1 MVDTE
6 PVEHVPAPPPPAPSR
21 APLALATIA
30 LLIAAAALFAIVRAA
45 KVLGEMRAQV
55 EEIKATHAR
64 NESTAARLRR
74 SVEALDRAVTLLSDE
89 QVDLMNPKL
98 QQLRHGFAIS
108 ELAIA
113 RADTGV
119 RVTGRMIN
127 AGSLRYR
134 DATFRLK
141 VENSSQ
147 QFTID
152 TLGPGGS
159 GAFDVVLPN
168 LPLERGRVA
177 TLSFVSSAVEYAR

>member
-1 MVDTE
+1 
-6 PVEHVPAPPPPAPSR
+6 
-21 APLALATIA
+21 
-30 LLIAAAALFAIVRAA
+30 LIAAAALFAIVRGA

-55 EEIKATHAR
+55 EALTATQAR

-98 QQLRHGFAIS
+98 QQLRHGFAVS

-141 VENSSQ
+141 VEDSSQ

-152 TLGPGGS
+152 NLGAGGS